1 MLQIAG
7 LNTLDLLLVFL
18 LFVGIL
24 IGFVR
29 GLGPQLMSLA
39 SIWFALIAALWLYR
53 PFSNNILQGL
63 DMGKTVSDT
72 ISFLTM
78 MFICFNA
85 IRLLVRYLTKPPEQ
99 RVQKRK
105 KRGVVGPVEPPKPG
119 AAQRF
124 ILGPLNTFASMVVG
138 LILMTLWLALLLGVT
153 QFFFQ
158 AGAFEAGGVSRPGI
172 VGQLQSSALTPYFNR
187 VLRLLVQSVSLFVIE
202 STPNILKVVVDR
214 IFSPTG

>member
-1 MLQIAG
+1 MFQIAG
-7 LNTLDLLLVFL
+7 LNTLDLLLIVL
-18 LFVGIL
+18 LFIGIL

-39 SIWFALIAALWLYR
+39 SIWFALLVSLYLYR
-53 PFSNNILQGL
+53 PFSDNILQGL
-63 DMGKTVSDT
+63 EFTKIVSDT

-78 MFICFNA
+78 LFISFNA

-99 RVQKRK
+99 KMSKRK
-105 KRGVVGPVEPPKPG
+105 KRGVIGPVEVPKPS
-119 AAQRF
+119 ATQRYL
-124 ILGPLNTFASMVVG
+124 LGPLNTFASMFMG
-138 LILMTLWLALLLGVT
+138 LILMTLWIALLMGVI

-158 AGAFEAGGVSRPGI
+158 TGAFTAGGVSQPGI
-172 VGQLQSSALTPYFNR
+172 VAQVQSSALMPYFNR
-187 VLRLLVQSVSLFVIE
+187 VLRWLVLSVSLFVIE